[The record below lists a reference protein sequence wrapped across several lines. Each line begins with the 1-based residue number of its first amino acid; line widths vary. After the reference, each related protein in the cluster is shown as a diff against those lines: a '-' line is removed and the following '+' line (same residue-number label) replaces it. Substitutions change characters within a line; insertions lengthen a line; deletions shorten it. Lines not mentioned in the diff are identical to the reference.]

1 MPRPPMTEPRILAPR
16 LTPQKTPPGELAVWL
31 LIRWSLTRMFARV
44 RLRQVGAD
52 PRAAGVP
59 LLGVATHPSWWDGY
73 LALAMSRHYRLSRY
87 LMMDEAQLR
96 RYGFFRWLGCF
107 SVDRADARESA
118 RSVAYAAHLLA
129 TERQPLVWL
138 FPQAEITPAD
148 RRPIEAHGGAA
159 HVLRRATAGGKTVGW
174 LPVAWRYE
182 FRGEQHP
189 EAFIRVGAVEIVAAA
204 EVRDTRALTARI
216 SAALTREADALRD
229 DLAADD
235 VQAYGVILR
244 GAGGINDRWD
254 GVLRRRRLVAEPG
267 EPLPPTPSPTGS
279 GGAHAGASRLLG
291 RPGTRRSSPPPPS
304 GGGGRGEEPC

>member
-1 MPRPPMTEPRILAPR
+1 MRQPVSRPTTDSPPLAPR
-16 LTPQKTPPGELAVWL
+16 LVPHKTPPGELAVWL

-44 RLRQVGAD
+44 RLRQVAGD
-52 PRAAGVP
+52 PRAVGVP
-59 LLGVATHPSWWDGY
+59 LLGLANHPSWWDGY
-73 LALAMSRHYRLSRY
+73 LALVVARHYRLPRY

-96 RYGFFRWLGCF
+96 RYGFFRWAGCF

-138 FPQAEITPAD
+138 FPQAAITPAD

-159 HVLRRATAGGKTVGW
+159 HVLRRATAGGRAVGW
-174 LPVAWRYE
+174 LPVAWQYM

-189 EAFIRVGAVEIVAAA
+189 EAFIRVGAVEIVTAA
-204 EVRDTRALTARI
+204 EARDTRALTAGI
-216 SAALTREADALRD
+216 GAALTREADALRD

-235 VQAYGVILR
+235 VATYRVILR

-254 GVLRRRRLVAEPG
+254 SVLRRRRLVAEPG
-267 EPLPPTPSPTGS
+267 EG
-279 GGAHAGASRLLG
+279 
-291 RPGTRRSSPPPPS
+291 
-304 GGGGRGEEPC
+304 PC